1 MAKKGGLGK
10 GLDALFIENNTTS
23 ETGAVFMNIND
34 VEPNANQPRK
44 DFDNNALIELAE
56 SIAEYGVLSPLL
68 VRPLTNGMY
77 QIIAGERRWRASKM
91 AGLTEIPVIIREFD
105 DKTTMQ
111 IALVENLQ
119 REGLNPI
126 EEAQGYQE
134 LIEKYGFSQEQVS
147 KSVGKS
153 RSAVTNTLR
162 LLNLPKNVCKMVGE
176 GLISAGHARA
186 ILGIE
191 NSKEREEVANL
202 VIEKGLSVREVEK
215 LVKSKNEPPKS
226 QPEKEEIK
234 FGGNSIYKEIELALT
249 QQLRRKVKV
258 NVKNGKG
265 VLQLSFYDRDDLKL
279 LAEKLSK

>member
-1 MAKKGGLGK
+1 
-10 GLDALFIENNTTS
+10 
-23 ETGAVFMNIND
+23 
-34 VEPNANQPRK
+34 VEPNVNQPRK

-56 SIAEYGVLSPLL
+56 SITEYGVLSPLL

-162 LLNLPKNVCKMVGE
+162 LLNLPKNVCKMVGD

-215 LVKSKNEPPKS
+215 LVKSKNEPPKP
-226 QPEKEEIK
+226 QPEKDEIK

>member
-56 SIAEYGVLSPLL
+56 SITEYGVLSPLL

-162 LLNLPKNVCKMVGE
+162 LLSLPKNVCKMVGE

-215 LVKSKNEPPKS
+215 LVKTKNEPPKPTS
-226 QPEKEEIK
+226 EKDELK
-234 FGGNSIYKEIELALT
+234 FGSNSIYKEIELALT

-265 VLQLSFYDRDDLKL
+265 VLQLSFYDREDLKL
-279 LAEKLSK
+279 LAEKLGK

>member
-56 SIAEYGVLSPLL
+56 SITEYGVLSPLL

-162 LLNLPKNVCKMVGE
+162 LLSLPKNVCKMVGE

-191 NSKEREEVANL
+191 NSKEREELANQ

-215 LVKSKNEPPKS
+215 LVKVKN
-226 QPEKEEIK
+226 QPEKEKPKEEDII
-234 FGGNSIYKEIELALT
+234 FGKTSIYKEIELALT
-249 QQLRRKVKV
+249 QQLCRKVKV

-265 VLQLSFYDRDDLKL
+265 VLQLSFYDRDDLKA